1 MAMDD
6 RAVMRSFETGRGRRV
21 AALVVALVVVA
32 VVVGF
37 VIKGFGSKPD
47 AQGGAKVLSDP
58 IKIQTKPTEKP
69 GTP

>member
-1 MAMDD
+1 MTMDD

-21 AALVVALVVVA
+21 AALVVALVVVG

-37 VIKGFGSKPD
+37 VTRGFKKAPD
-47 AQGGAKVLSDP
+47 AAGGAKVLSDP
-58 IKIQTKPTEKP
+58 ITIPTKPTEKP